1 MLQESCTD
9 LSGSLVVYS
18 TVDVDSIQLAM
29 SGEDPSC
36 IPLLPLGFFI
46 TPMELIKD
54 DAGSTEG
61 ANVHVSAGS
70 TEGANVHVSA
80 GSLLTV
86 GLQVLAGTVPSAK
99 INLSSIAAINNH
111 LCTTVNQISAAL
123 SSSSGTLSS
132 PEKRNGAGYCTEA
145 ADAPEKQGLGSS

>member
-9 LSGSLVVYS
+9 RSGSLVVYS
-18 TVDVDSIQLAM
+18 TVDVDSVQLAM

-46 TPMELIKD
+46 TPVELIRDASD
-54 DAGSTEG
+54 DQGKSVPPSEE
-61 ANVHVSAGS
+61 ANGHIS
-70 TEGANVHVSA
+70 

-86 GLQVLAGTVPSAK
+86 GLQVLASTVPSAK

-111 LCTTVNQISAAL
+111 LCTTVHQITAAL
-123 SSSSGTLSS
+123 SSSTAPSC
-132 PEKRNGAGYCTEA
+132 PDNGIGVLGSCTEPA
-145 ADAPEKQGLGSS
+145 SAPEK